1 MGVFDFFKKGAGI
14 AQKRSANAAKIGK
27 TAQERKDISIE
38 ILKSQ
43 GVPFTLHLPL
53 RYETSEITPREK
65 DEVIARAICSYAA
78 IMCACSI
85 RDEGKLAD
93 EDKQGVQGFLTNRYG
108 CIDKLTRMER
118 RVTQGEASR
127 DEAINMGWKYE
138 SLWALMWAMG
148 LVEEL
153 SFPSEICDCGFVMD
167 TFSGGDFSA
176 RVKLRDTDE
185 ILQALDLIYRY
196 HWACVN
202 ARVHGTSSAGLNEEV
217 VMERRGGLEWLCCKG
232 AENDNLTD
240 EYNAWDYPDLNT

>member
-1 MGVFDFFKKGAGI
+1 MGVFGLFKKGADS
-14 AQKRSANAAKIGK
+14 ARKRSAGVARIGK

-43 GVPFTLHLPL
+43 GVPFIDHLPL
-53 RYETSEITPREK
+53 VYETSEVAPREK
-65 DEVIARAICSYAA
+65 DEVIARAICSFAA
-78 IMCACSI
+78 IMCACTI
-85 RDEGKLAD
+85 KDNGELTD
-93 EDKQGVQGFLTNRYG
+93 EDKQYAKDFLDNRFG

-118 RVTQGEASR
+118 RVIEGEASC
-127 DEAINMGWKYE
+127 DEAVKVSWKYE

-148 LVEEL
+148 LVKKL
-153 SFPSEICDCGFVMD
+153 DFPKDTCDCDFVMK
-167 TFSGGDFSA
+167 TFSDDFSE
-176 RVKLRDTDE
+176 RVKMRGTDE

-202 ARVHGTSSAGLNEEV
+202 ARVNGSKSAGLDEEV

-232 AENDNLTD
+232 AENDNLSD

>member
-1 MGVFDFFKKGAGI
+1 MGVFGLFKKGADSVR
-14 AQKRSANAAKIGK
+14 KRSAGVARIGK

-43 GVPFTLHLPL
+43 GVPFIDHLPL
-53 RYETSEITPREK
+53 VYETSEVAPREK
-65 DEVIARAICSYAA
+65 DEVIARAICSFAA
-78 IMCACSI
+78 IMCACTI
-85 RDEGKLAD
+85 KDNGELTD
-93 EDKQGVQGFLTNRYG
+93 EDKQGTKDFLDNRFG

-118 RVTQGEASR
+118 RVIEGEASC
-127 DEAINMGWKYE
+127 DEAVNMSWKYE

-148 LVEEL
+148 LVNKL
-153 SFPSEICDCGFVMD
+153 DFPKDTCDCDFVMK
-167 TFSGGDFSA
+167 TFGSDFSE
-176 RVKLRDTDE
+176 RVKMRGTDE

-202 ARVHGTSSAGLNEEV
+202 ARVNGTKSAGLDEEV

>member
-1 MGVFDFFKKGAGI
+1 MGVFGLFKKGADS
-14 AQKRSANAAKIGK
+14 ARKRSANAAKIGK

-43 GVPFTLHLPL
+43 GVSFIEHLPL
-53 RYETSEITPREK
+53 LYETDEVAPREK
-65 DEVIARAICSYAA
+65 DEVIARAICSFAA
-78 IMCACSI
+78 IMCACTI
-85 RDEGKLAD
+85 KDNGELTD
-93 EDKQGVQGFLTNRYG
+93 EDKQGAKDFLDNRFG

-118 RVTQGEASR
+118 RVIEGEASY
-127 DEAINMGWKYE
+127 DEAVNMGWKYE

-148 LVEEL
+148 LVKEL
-153 SFPSEICDCGFVMD
+153 DFPKDICDCDFVMK
-167 TFSGGDFSA
+167 TFSGDFSE
-176 RVKLRDTDE
+176 RVKMRGTDE

-202 ARVHGTSSAGLNEEV
+202 ARVNGTKSAGLDEEV

>member
-1 MGVFDFFKKGAGI
+1 MGVFGLFKKGADS
-14 AQKRSANAAKIGK
+14 ARKRSAGVARIGK

-43 GVPFTLHLPL
+43 GVPFIDHLPL
-53 RYETSEITPREK
+53 VYETSEVAPREK
-65 DEVIARAICSYAA
+65 DEVIARAICSFAA
-78 IMCACSI
+78 IMCACTI
-85 RDEGKLAD
+85 RDNGELTD
-93 EDKQGVQGFLTNRYG
+93 EDKQGAKDFLDNRFG

-118 RVTQGEASR
+118 RVIEGEASC
-127 DEAINMGWKYE
+127 DEAVNMSWKYE

-148 LVEEL
+148 LVKKL
-153 SFPSEICDCGFVMD
+153 DFPKDTCDCDFVMK
-167 TFSGGDFSA
+167 TFSDDFSE
-176 RVKLRDTDE
+176 RVKMRGTDE

-202 ARVHGTSSAGLNEEV
+202 ARVNGSKSAGLDEEV

-232 AENDNLTD
+232 AENDNLSD

>member
-1 MGVFDFFKKGAGI
+1 MGVFGLFKKGADS
-14 AQKRSANAAKIGK
+14 ARKRSAGVARIGK

-43 GVPFTLHLPL
+43 GVPFIDHLPL
-53 RYETSEITPREK
+53 VYETSEVAPREK
-65 DEVIARAICSYAA
+65 DEVIARAICSFAA
-78 IMCACSI
+78 IMCACTI
-85 RDEGKLAD
+85 KDNGELTD
-93 EDKQGVQGFLTNRYG
+93 EDKQYAKDFLDNRFG

-118 RVTQGEASR
+118 RVIEGEASC
-127 DEAINMGWKYE
+127 DEAVKVSWKYE

-148 LVEEL
+148 LVKKL
-153 SFPSEICDCGFVMD
+153 DFPKDTCDCDFVMK
-167 TFSGGDFSA
+167 TFSDDFSE
-176 RVKLRDTDE
+176 RVKMRGTDE

-202 ARVHGTSSAGLNEEV
+202 ARVNGSKSAGLDEEV

>member
-1 MGVFDFFKKGAGI
+1 MGIFDFFKIGADS
-14 AQKRSANAAKIGK
+14 ARKRSVSAAKIGK

-43 GVPFTLHLPL
+43 GAPFIDHLPL
-53 RYETSEITPREK
+53 RYETGEVAPREK
-65 DEVIARAICSYAA
+65 DEVIARAICSFAA
-78 IMCACSI
+78 IMCACTI
-85 RDEGKLAD
+85 RDNGELTD
-93 EDKQGVQGFLTNRYG
+93 EDRQGAKDFLDNRFG
-108 CIDKLTRMER
+108 CINKLTRMER
-118 RVTQGEASR
+118 RVIEGEASY
-127 DEAINMGWKYE
+127 DEAVNMGWKYE

-153 SFPSEICDCGFVMD
+153 SFPNDICDCAFVME
-167 TFSGGDFSA
+167 TFGGDFSA

-196 HWACVN
+196 HWACIN
-202 ARVHGTSSAGLNEEV
+202 ARVNGSKSAGLDEEV

-232 AENDNLTD
+232 AENDNPSD

>member
-1 MGVFDFFKKGAGI
+1 MPYID
-14 AQKRSANAAKIGK
+14 
-27 TAQERKDISIE
+27 
-38 ILKSQ
+38 
-43 GVPFTLHLPL
+43 HLPL
-53 RYETSEITPREK
+53 RYETDEVIPREK

-93 EDKQGVQGFLTNRYG
+93 EDKQGTKDFLNNRFG
-108 CIDKLTRMER
+108 CIDKLARMER
-118 RVTQGEASR
+118 RVVQGEASY
-127 DEAINMGWKYE
+127 DEAVNMGWKYE

-153 SFPSEICDCGFVMD
+153 SFPSEICDCAFVME
-167 TFSGGDFSA
+167 TFGGDFSA
-176 RVKLRDTDE
+176 RVKLRGTDE
-185 ILQALDLIYRY
+185 ILQTLDLIYRY

>member
-1 MGVFDFFKKGAGI
+1 MAFSDFFKKGG
-14 AQKRSANAAKIGK
+14 KNSVNAAKIGK

-43 GVPFTLHLPL
+43 GVPYIDHLPL
-53 RYETSEITPREK
+53 RYETDEVTPREK

-78 IMCACSI
+78 IICACSI

-93 EDKQGVQGFLTNRYG
+93 EGKQGARDFLTNRYG

-127 DEAINMGWKYE
+127 DEAVNMGWKYE
-138 SLWALMWAMG
+138 SLWAMG

-153 SFPSEICDCGFVMD
+153 SFPSEICDCAFVMD

-202 ARVHGTSSAGLNEEV
+202 ARVHGSDCAGFDEEV
-217 VMERRGGLEWLCCKG
+217 VMERRGGLEWMCCKG

>member
-1 MGVFDFFKKGAGI
+1 MGVFGLFKKGADS
-14 AQKRSANAAKIGK
+14 ARKRSAGVARIGK

-43 GVPFTLHLPL
+43 GVPFIDHLPL
-53 RYETSEITPREK
+53 VYETSEVAPREK
-65 DEVIARAICSYAA
+65 DEVIARAICSFAA
-78 IMCACSI
+78 IMCACTI
-85 RDEGKLAD
+85 RDNGELTD
-93 EDKQGVQGFLTNRYG
+93 EDKQGTKDFLDNRFG

-118 RVTQGEASR
+118 RVIEGEASC
-127 DEAINMGWKYE
+127 DEAVNMGWKYE
-138 SLWALMWAMG
+138 SLWALLWAMG
-148 LVEEL
+148 LVKEL
-153 SFPSEICDCGFVMD
+153 DFPKDICDCDFVMK
-167 TFSGGDFSA
+167 TFSGDFSE
-176 RVKLRDTDE
+176 RVKMRGTDE

-202 ARVHGTSSAGLNEEV
+202 ARVHGTKSAGLDEEV

>member
-1 MGVFDFFKKGAGI
+1 MALLNLFKKGAKNGG
-14 AQKRSANAAKIGK
+14 KNGTKIGK

-43 GVPFTLHLPL
+43 GVPYIDHLPL
-53 RYETSEITPREK
+53 RYETDEVTPREK

-93 EDKQGVQGFLTNRYG
+93 EDKQGVQGFLDNRYG

-127 DEAINMGWKYE
+127 DEAVNMGWKYE

-148 LVEEL
+148 LVDEL
-153 SFPSEICDCGFVMD
+153 SFPSEICDCAFVMD

-202 ARVHGTSSAGLNEEV
+202 AACTAQTA
-217 VMERRGGLEWLCCKG
+217 RGSTKRS
-232 AENDNLTD
+232 
-240 EYNAWDYPDLNT
+240 

>member
-1 MGVFDFFKKGAGI
+1 MGVFGLFKKGADS
-14 AQKRSANAAKIGK
+14 ARKRSAGVARIGK

-43 GVPFTLHLPL
+43 GVPFIDHLPL
-53 RYETSEITPREK
+53 VYETSEVAPREK
-65 DEVIARAICSYAA
+65 DEVIARAICSFAA
-78 IMCACSI
+78 IMCACTI
-85 RDEGKLAD
+85 KDNGELTD
-93 EDKQGVQGFLTNRYG
+93 EDKQYAKDFLDNRFG

-118 RVTQGEASR
+118 RVIEGEASC
-127 DEAINMGWKYE
+127 DEAVKVSWKYE

-148 LVEEL
+148 LVKKL
-153 SFPSEICDCGFVMD
+153 DFPKDTCDCDFVMK
-167 TFSGGDFSA
+167 TFDGDFSE
-176 RVKLRDTDE
+176 RVKMRGTDE

-202 ARVHGTSSAGLNEEV
+202 ARVNGSKRAGLDEEV

-232 AENDNLTD
+232 AENDNLSD

>member
-1 MGVFDFFKKGAGI
+1 MGVFDIFKRGVDMP
-14 AQKRSANAAKIGK
+14 K
-27 TAQERKDISIE
+27 TAQQRKDENIK
-38 ILKSQ
+38 ILKQ
-43 GVPFTLHLPL
+43 EGVAVLESLPL
-53 RYETSEITPREK
+53 RYENSEVTPRDI
-65 DEVIARAICSYAA
+65 DEIVKRTVCSFTA
-78 IMCACSI
+78 IMCACTI
-85 RDEGKLAD
+85 RDEGSLGEENMAWAKSFLGDAYEGLSVKEKEVVEDRAD
-93 EDKQGVQGFLTNRYG
+93 MKTAV
-108 CIDKLTRMER
+108 
-118 RVTQGEASR
+118 
-127 DEAINMGWKYE
+127 NMGWKYE

-153 SFPSEICDCGFVMD
+153 SFPSEICDCAFVMD

-176 RVKLRDTDE
+176 CVKLRDTDE

-202 ARVHGTSSAGLNEEV
+202 ARVHGSDCAGLDEEV

>member
-1 MGVFDFFKKGAGI
+1 MGVFGLFKKGTDSAR
-14 AQKRSANAAKIGK
+14 KRSAGVARIGK

-43 GVPFTLHLPL
+43 GVPFIDHLPL
-53 RYETSEITPREK
+53 VYETSEVAPREK
-65 DEVIARAICSYAA
+65 DEVIARAICSFAA
-78 IMCACSI
+78 IMCACTI
-85 RDEGKLAD
+85 KDNGELTD
-93 EDKQGVQGFLTNRYG
+93 EDKQGAKDFLDNRFG

-118 RVTQGEASR
+118 RVIEGEASC
-127 DEAINMGWKYE
+127 DEAVNMSWKYE

-148 LVEEL
+148 LVKKL
-153 SFPSEICDCGFVMD
+153 DFPKDTCDCDFVMK
-167 TFSGGDFSA
+167 TFSDDFSE
-176 RVKLRDTDE
+176 RVKMRGTDE

-202 ARVHGTSSAGLNEEV
+202 ARVNGSKSAGLDEEV

>member
-1 MGVFDFFKKGAGI
+1 VGVFGLFKKGADS
-14 AQKRSANAAKIGK
+14 ARKRSAGVARIGK

-43 GVPFTLHLPL
+43 GVPFIDHLPL
-53 RYETSEITPREK
+53 VYETSEVAPREK
-65 DEVIARAICSYAA
+65 DEVIARAICSFAA
-78 IMCACSI
+78 IMCAYTI
-85 RDEGKLAD
+85 KDNGELTD
-93 EDKQGVQGFLTNRYG
+93 EDKLYAKDFLDNRFG

-118 RVTQGEASR
+118 RVIEGEASC
-127 DEAINMGWKYE
+127 DEAVKMSWKYE

-148 LVEEL
+148 LVKKL
-153 SFPSEICDCGFVMD
+153 DFPKDTCDCDFVMK
-167 TFSGGDFSA
+167 TFDGDFSE
-176 RVKLRDTDE
+176 RVKMRGTDE

-202 ARVHGTSSAGLNEEV
+202 ARVNGSKRAGLDEEV

-232 AENDNLTD
+232 AENDNLSD

>member
-1 MGVFDFFKKGAGI
+1 MGVFGLFKKGADSARKRSTGI
-14 AQKRSANAAKIGK
+14 ARIGK

-43 GVPFTLHLPL
+43 GVPFIDHLPL
-53 RYETSEITPREK
+53 VYETSEVAPREK
-65 DEVIARAICSYAA
+65 DEVIARSICSFAA
-78 IMCACSI
+78 IMCACTI
-85 RDEGKLAD
+85 RDNGELTD
-93 EDKQGVQGFLTNRYG
+93 EDKQGTKDFLDNRFG

-118 RVTQGEASR
+118 RVIEGEASY
-127 DEAINMGWKYE
+127 DEAVNMGWKYE

-148 LVEEL
+148 LVKEL
-153 SFPSEICDCGFVMD
+153 DFPKDICDCNFVMK
-167 TFSGGDFSA
+167 TFSGDFSEC
-176 RVKLRDTDE
+176 VKMRGTDE

-202 ARVHGTSSAGLNEEV
+202 ARVNGTKSAGLDEEV

-232 AENDNLTD
+232 AENDNLSD

>member
-1 MGVFDFFKKGAGI
+1 MGVFDFFKTEAGI

-65 DEVIARAICSYAA
+65 DEVIARAICSFAA

-93 EDKQGVQGFLTNRYG
+93 EGKQGARDFLTNRYG

-118 RVTQGEASR
+118 RVIEGEASY
-127 DEAINMGWKYE
+127 DEAVNTGWKYE

-153 SFPSEICDCGFVMD
+153 SFPSEICDCKFVMD
-167 TFSGGDFSA
+167 TFIGGDFTE

-202 ARVHGTSSAGLNEEV
+202 ARVHGTSGAGLNEEV